1 MSTYKT
7 GNPLGSAAVKDLFDN
22 AENLDFA
29 LNSLTALIWTDRLG
43 KVRPSFFGME
53 TSFLSQ
59 MASQESRFTSQLADQ
74 DTRFNTF
81 IASSGYDIV
90 GDYTVG
96 TIPEGNPLTI
106 TEYNQLIRYNNEL
119 YKLTAATDIP
129 FTASGK
135 TDETWTTTDSAH
147 FVSVGDAALRQNLGS
162 NEGFSLIG
170 QATYSQI
177 RNFTGSGNSL
187 MCCGAETHL
196 DGAQGIFDQVPG
208 GAVMTIPDDD
218 CVHIRDPLGR
228 LWKRRFEGNEIRM
241 AWARAKS
248 VKQTSAP
255 QDFAFKNCLQ
265 AAASIS
271 ESGYPQS
278 IIKGLDVGVVYI
290 AERHHIRCGNWP
302 EYMAWK
308 LPPGGAGNRFGIDM
322 LCALD
327 MGAGFFVVQANN
339 PYFRI
344 HVDNTGIDFNVD
356 NFTDDEIAAMV
367 NDNYILRLEAMVNAP
382 DFDMHA
388 GNYPGTVLYSTGK
401 SDYSA
406 VTAHWP
412 DLVQVL
418 PSIQNVGDVVFNIK
432 SCGRDFYLVNT
443 GAGLGHWNS
452 IWSQNNRTYGLISR
466 CYDLKMTFED
476 YVPHTETSGGLIFSE
491 CGTLSLS
498 DILTGAGGIGHL
510 CFWDCPN
517 VTVGKHISICGAP
530 TYAQS
535 NPSLYALEVCNSN
548 LFVSGVHAQNSG
560 RFMRGGFNSRITFAH
575 ATAWYISKFF
585 LGTNNLN
592 LLKYRGQR
600 ASVVGDPVMLYIND
614 GFLQQLNTPARG
626 WPAEPSIELDET
638 IGAGW
643 EIYLNTENND
653 NHSGYDAEAEE
664 KLALVAVKTTAAG
677 TLNIGKRCKLEGNTT
692 NYVIRLASKEQLGT
706 VETRKTNFCRI
717 RYTDDG
723 SQSSFSLREAA
734 HPLNGTVVGNG
745 STFQYPYRRPGRYF
759 VSLTIPSSGGSCS
772 VSKNGMPVFQ
782 TNVPGTHGIL
792 VDLKF
797 QEQVLFTTTGG
808 SGVTLT
814 NPQWR
819 FGLEA

>member
-74 DTRFNTF
+74 DTRFDTF

-135 TDETWTTTDSAH
+135 TDETWTATDSAH

-162 NEGFSLIG
+162 SEGFSLIG

-177 RNFTGSGNSL
+177 RNFTGSGNSI
-187 MCCGAETHL
+187 MCCGAETRL

-322 LCALD
+322 LCALG

-344 HVDNTGIDFNVD
+344 HVDNTGINFNVD

-418 PSIQNVGDVVFNIK
+418 PS
-432 SCGRDFYLVNT
+432 
-443 GAGLGHWNS
+443 
-452 IWSQNNRTYGLISR
+452 
-466 CYDLKMTFED
+466 
-476 YVPHTETSGGLIFSE
+476 
-491 CGTLSLS
+491 
-498 DILTGAGGIGHL
+498 
-510 CFWDCPN
+510 
-517 VTVGKHISICGAP
+517 
-530 TYAQS
+530 
-535 NPSLYALEVCNSN
+535 
-548 LFVSGVHAQNSG
+548 
-560 RFMRGGFNSRITFAH
+560 
-575 ATAWYISKFF
+575 
-585 LGTNNLN
+585 
-592 LLKYRGQR
+592 
-600 ASVVGDPVMLYIND
+600 
-614 GFLQQLNTPARG
+614 
-626 WPAEPSIELDET
+626 
-638 IGAGW
+638 
-643 EIYLNTENND
+643 
-653 NHSGYDAEAEE
+653 
-664 KLALVAVKTTAAG
+664 
-677 TLNIGKRCKLEGNTT
+677 
-692 NYVIRLASKEQLGT
+692 
-706 VETRKTNFCRI
+706 
-717 RYTDDG
+717 
-723 SQSSFSLREAA
+723 
-734 HPLNGTVVGNG
+734 
-745 STFQYPYRRPGRYF
+745 
-759 VSLTIPSSGGSCS
+759 
-772 VSKNGMPVFQ
+772 
-782 TNVPGTHGIL
+782 
-792 VDLKF
+792 
-797 QEQVLFTTTGG
+797 
-808 SGVTLT
+808 
-814 NPQWR
+814 
-819 FGLEA
+819 